1 MMSNETQSDNNVIIE
16 FRDVHKSFGK
26 NYVHRGIN
34 LKIYRGETITLIG
47 GSGQGKT
54 VLLKELTGLLRPDKG
69 QVIVEGKDVTRMKE
83 KELLE
88 IRKDVG
94 FLFQGAALFDSLN
107 VKENIAYPLREHFKL
122 PEDEIDRIVM
132 EKLKLVGLGDPEV
145 AKLMPSELSG
155 GMKKRVGLARAIAT
169 NPKIIIYDEP
179 TTGLDPTN
187 VRRINKLIRDLQQK
201 LGVTSI
207 AVTHD
212 MQSTFE
218 FSDRIAMLWK
228 GKIIGVGTVDEMR
241 NSEND
246 IIRQFINGSL
256 PMDDI

>member
-1 MMSNETQSDNNVIIE
+1 MTMTDTAIKREPIIE
-16 FRDVHKSFGK
+16 FKDVHKSFGN
-26 NYVHRGIN
+26 NYVHQGIT
-34 LKIYRGETITLIG
+34 LTIYRGETITLIG

-54 VLLKELTGLLRPDKG
+54 VLLKELTGLMYPDKG
-69 QVIVEGKDVTRMKE
+69 EVIVDGKEVTKMKE
-83 KELLE
+83 KALLE

-94 FLFQGAALFDSLN
+94 FLFQGAALFDSMN
-107 VKENIAYPLREHFKL
+107 VRDNIAYPLYENFKY
-122 PEDEIDRIVM
+122 DEATIEKIVM
-132 EKLKLVGLGDPEV
+132 EKLKLVGLGDPVV
-145 AKLMPSELSG
+145 AKRMPSELSG

-187 VRRINKLIRDLQQK
+187 VRRINRMIRSLQEK

-212 MQSTFE
+212 MESTFE
-218 FSDRIAMLWK
+218 FTDRIAMLWK
-228 GKIIGVGTVDEMR
+228 GKIVGVGSIDEMR

-246 IIRQFINGSL
+246 LIREFIAGTL

>member
-1 MMSNETQSDNNVIIE
+1 MATATTKQDPIIE
-16 FRDVHKSFGK
+16 FKDVHKSFGK
-26 NYVHRGIN
+26 NYVHRGID
-34 LKIYRGETITLIG
+34 LTIFRGETITLIG

-54 VLLKELTGLLRPDKG
+54 VLLKELTGLMYPDQG
-69 QVIVEGKDVTRMKE
+69 RVVVEGRDVTQMRE
-83 KELLE
+83 KELLN

-94 FLFQGAALFDSLN
+94 FLFQGAALFDSMN
-107 VKENIAYPLREHFKL
+107 VKENIAYPLREHFKMS
-122 PEDEIDRIVM
+122 EEEIEERVM
-132 EKLKLVGLGDPEV
+132 EKLKLVGLGDPAV
-145 AKLMPSELSG
+145 AKLQPVELSG

-169 NPKIIIYDEP
+169 EPKIIIYDEP

-187 VRRINKLIRDLQQK
+187 VRRINKMIRSLQEK

-212 MQSTFE
+212 MQSAFE
-218 FSDRIAMLWK
+218 FTDRFAMLWK

-241 NSEND
+241 GSDNEN
-246 IIRQFINGSL
+246 ISQFIAGTL

>member
-1 MMSNETQSDNNVIIE
+1 MDAHDKNLEPIIE
-16 FRDVHKSFGK
+16 FRDVHKSFA
-26 NYVHRGIN
+26 NNDVHKGIN
-34 LKIYRGETITLIG
+34 LTIYRGETITLIG

-54 VLLKELTGLLRPDKG
+54 VLLKELTGLMYPDRGEVVVDG
-69 QVIVEGKDVTRMKE
+69 QEVNRMKE
-83 KELLE
+83 KDLLE

-94 FLFQGAALFDSLN
+94 FLFQGAALFDSMN
-107 VKENIAYPLREHFKL
+107 VRDNIAYSLYEHFEYEEEKI
-122 PEDEIDRIVM
+122 DEIVM
-132 EKLKLVGLGDPEV
+132 EKLKLVGLGDPSV
-145 AKLMPSELSG
+145 VRKMPDELSG

-169 NPKIIIYDEP
+169 DPKIIIYDEP

-187 VRRINKLIRDLQQK
+187 VRRINRMIRELQEK

-212 MQSTFE
+212 MESTFE
-218 FSDRIAMLWK
+218 FTDRIAMLWK
-228 GKIIGVGTVDEMR
+228 GKIIGVGPAEEMK

-246 IIRQFINGSL
+246 IIREFIAGTL

>member
-1 MMSNETQSDNNVIIE
+1 MNVQVKTGEPIIE
-16 FRDVHKSFGK
+16 FKDVHKSFG
-26 NYVHRGIN
+26 NNHVHTGID
-34 LKIYRGETITLIG
+34 LTIFKGETITLIG

-54 VLLKELTGLLRPDKG
+54 VLLKELTGLMYPDRGSVK
-69 QVIVEGKDVTRMKE
+69 VEGLEVTSMGE
-83 KELLE
+83 KQLLE

-107 VKENIAYPLREHFKL
+107 VKENIAYPLRENFKL
-122 PEDEIDRIVM
+122 SEDEIHSKVM
-132 EKLKLVGLGDPEV
+132 EKLKLVGLNDPAVEKRFPV
-145 AKLMPSELSG
+145 ELSG

-169 NPKIIIYDEP
+169 DPKIIIYDEP

-187 VRRINKLIRDLQQK
+187 VARINNMIKQLQEE

-212 MQSTFE
+212 MESTFN
-218 FSDRIAMLWK
+218 FTDRIAVLWK
-228 GKIIGVGTVDEMR
+228 GKIIGVGPAEEMK

-246 IIRQFINGSL
+246 IVRQFIAGTL

>member
-1 MMSNETQSDNNVIIE
+1 MNDSITSREVMIE
-16 FRDVHKSFGK
+16 FKDVHKSFGN
-26 NYVHRGIN
+26 NYVHRGVDLTIH
-34 LKIYRGETITLIG
+34 KGETITIIG

-54 VLLKELTGLLRPDKG
+54 VLLKELTGLMSPDMG
-69 QVIVEGKDVTRMKE
+69 QVVVGGRDVTRMKE
-83 KELLE
+83 RDLLQ

-94 FLFQGAALFDSLN
+94 FLFQGAALFDSFN

-122 PEDEIDRIVM
+122 DEEEIERRVH
-132 EKLKLVGLGDPEV
+132 EKLRMVGLGDPAVE
-145 AKLMPSELSG
+145 KLMPVELSG
-155 GMKKRVGLARAIAT
+155 GMRKRVGLARAIAT
-169 NPKIIIYDEP
+169 DPKIIIYDEP

-187 VRRINKLIRDLQQK
+187 VRRINRLIRDMQSK

-212 MQSTFE
+212 MASIFE
-218 FSDRIAMLWK
+218 FSDRMAMIWK
-228 GKIIGVGTVDEMR
+228 GRIIGVGTVDEMR

-246 IIRQFINGSL
+246 IIREFIAGLL

>member
-1 MMSNETQSDNNVIIE
+1 
-16 FRDVHKSFGK
+16 VHKSFGR
-26 NYVHRGIN
+26 NYVHRGVD
-34 LKIYRGETITLIG
+34 LTIYKGESIALIG

-54 VLLKELTGLLRPDKG
+54 VLLKELTGLMYPDQGK
-69 QVIVEGKDVTRMKE
+69 VVVEGKDVTRMRE

-107 VKENIAYPLREHFKL
+107 VKENIAYSLREHFKL
-122 PEDEIDRIVM
+122 GEDEIEERVT

-145 AKLMPSELSG
+145 AKLMPEELSG

-187 VRRINKLIRDLQQK
+187 VQRINKMIRALQAK

-207 AVTHD
+207 GVTHD
-212 MQSTFE
+212 MESIFE
-218 FSDRIAMLWK
+218 FADRIAMIWK
-228 GKIIGVGTVDEMR
+228 GKIIGVGTVEEMR

-246 IIRQFINGSL
+246 VIRQFIAGTL